1 MLTEMRAASQTTPG
15 KEVGQWEGKSVT
27 QIIRNE

>member
-1 MLTEMRAASQTTPG
+1 MLIEMRTALQTTPG
-15 KEVGQWEGKSVT
+15 KEVGQWEGKSIT